1 MAGTAHRHTSTH
13 DTMSAFPIGLPGD
26 YTLLDL
32 ELAVSLNDTSGP
44 VDTFSVTFS
53 PGSDFSSS
61 FTIEIIPDNTYEGIE
76 YFVLEIVDIKEPDG
90 FPGNLQVGTRSKVT
104 VTVLD
109 TDGEAFRTA
118 LVHSS
123 YCRLPPFECMHVC
136 VWCLVSV

>member
-1 MAGTAHRHTSTH
+1 
-13 DTMSAFPIGLPGD
+13 MSAFPIGLPGD

-109 TDGEAFRTA
+109 TDGEPPDRTGA
-118 LVHSS
+118 QELLQAAS
-123 YCRLPPFECMHVC
+123 L
-136 VWCLVSV
+136 